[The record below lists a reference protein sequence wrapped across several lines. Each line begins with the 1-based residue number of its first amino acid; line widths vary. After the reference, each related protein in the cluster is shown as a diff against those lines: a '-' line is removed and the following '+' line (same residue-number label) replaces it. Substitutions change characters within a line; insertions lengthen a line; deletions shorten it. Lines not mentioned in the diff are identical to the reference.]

1 MLKSIQCDALKQ
13 RARWYQ
19 RGVRHM
25 AINKPVGRGSD
36 GHGDADSGDSHFQMV
51 DKGVPVSV
59 QVATQL
65 IAAIESGQVAL
76 GSRLPSET
84 VLTERF
90 GVSRASVREA
100 LASLQFAG
108 YLESRRGSGTT
119 VCSTIPLGAGKLHRL
134 GLNRPK
140 DVVDLFE
147 ARLVVEPEAV
157 AEAACAPV
165 PSALKILFKLLDGR
179 QLAVGR
185 PELQARTDIGFHLAL
200 VRACPNPFLAQTSE
214 ALISRTEGQL
224 WRTIRDQAWE
234 QGDLPKMWLVHHKSL
249 VDAIAQH
256 DPEAAAL
263 GIRSHLLSVL
273 DNVATT
279 ALLGPAERTRIARL
293 SGLHRRSVES

>member
-1 MLKSIQCDALKQ
+1 MVSGGSRMVNKSVVEGS
-13 RARWYQ
+13 
-19 RGVRHM
+19 RGM
-25 AINKPVGRGSD
+25 GGS
-36 GHGDADSGDSHFQMV
+36 GAATSHFQLV

-65 IAAIESGQVAL
+65 IAAIESGQVQL

-119 VCSTIPLGAGKLHRL
+119 VCSTIPFGTGKLHRL

-147 ARLVVEPEAV
+147 ARLAVEPEAIR
-157 AEAACAPV
+157 EAASAPI
-165 PSALKILFKLLDGR
+165 PSALKKLVKLLEGM

-185 PELQARTDIGFHLAL
+185 PELHARTDIGFHLAL

-224 WRTIRDQAWE
+224 WRTIRDQAWD
-234 QGDLPKMWLVHHKSL
+234 QGELPRVWLGHHMVL
-249 VDAIAQH
+249 VDAIERRN
-256 DPEAAAL
+256 PEDAAS
-263 GIRSHLLSVL
+263 GIRTHLVSVMA
-273 DNVATT
+273 NVATT
-279 ALLGPAERTRIARL
+279 AVLGPAERARITVLIDKHGPR
-293 SGLHRRSVES
+293 VE

>member
-1 MLKSIQCDALKQ
+1 MVSGGS
-13 RARWYQ
+13 RT
-19 RGVRHM
+19 V
-25 AINKPVGRGSD
+25 NKPTVGRPTGAR
-36 GHGDADSGDSHFQMV
+36 GANAGTSHFQLV
-51 DKGVPVSV
+51 EKGVPVSV

-65 IAAIESGQVAL
+65 IAAIESGQVQL

-84 VLTERF
+84 TLTERF

-119 VCSTIPLGAGKLHRL
+119 VCSTIPFGTGKLHRL

-147 ARLVVEPEAV
+147 ARLAVEPEAV
-157 AEAACAPV
+157 RVAASAPI
-165 PSALKILFKLLDGR
+165 PSAWKQLLKLLEGM

-185 PELQARTDIGFHLAL
+185 PELHARTDIGFHLAL

-224 WRTIRDQAWE
+224 WRTIRDQAWD
-234 QGDLPKMWLVHHKSL
+234 QGELPRVWLGHHMVL
-249 VDAIAQH
+249 VDAIERR
-256 DPEAAAL
+256 DPDDAAA
-263 GIRSHLLSVL
+263 GVRAHLISVL
-273 DNVATT
+273 GNVATT
-279 ALLGPAERTRIARL
+279 TPLGPAERSRIKWLIEKHQAL
-293 SGLHRRSVES
+293 AAV

>member
-1 MLKSIQCDALKQ
+1 MVSGGSRMVNKSVVEGS
-13 RARWYQ
+13 
-19 RGVRHM
+19 RGM
-25 AINKPVGRGSD
+25 GGS
-36 GHGDADSGDSHFQMV
+36 GAATSHFQLV

-65 IAAIESGQVAL
+65 IAAIESGQVQL

-119 VCSTIPLGAGKLHRL
+119 VCSTIPFGTGKLHRL

-147 ARLVVEPEAV
+147 ARLALEPEAIR
-157 AEAACAPV
+157 EAASAPI
-165 PSALKILFKLLDGR
+165 PSALKKLVKLLEGM

-185 PELQARTDIGFHLAL
+185 PELHARTDIGFHLAL

-224 WRTIRDQAWE
+224 WRTIRDQAWD
-234 QGDLPKMWLVHHKSL
+234 QGELPRVWLGHHMVL
-249 VDAIAQH
+249 VDAIERRN
-256 DPEAAAL
+256 PEDAAS
-263 GIRSHLLSVL
+263 GIRAHLVSVL
-273 DNVATT
+273 ANVATT
-279 ALLGPAERTRIARL
+279 AVLGPAERARITVLIDKHGPR
-293 SGLHRRSVES
+293 VE